1 MIKKKIKKNKNKKIF
16 YFFFFIGL
24 LLSIKLLEKSKI
36 EISDKDFSKLI
47 IDSTFTNNNLLEK
60 VYLKTKEATDPVKVL
75 QKNYQTF
82 LEEPKEEKLVVT
94 EPIIYLYNSHPTEE
108 YLSSTYAEF
117 SVNPTVI
124 MNNYILEDILNKNN
138 LQTIVEEKSVK
149 DILHNNNWKYYES
162 YKASRILLE
171 ESIVKY
177 PSLKYFVDIHR
188 DSLEREKT
196 TCQINEKD
204 YAKIVFIVGLENKEY
219 LKNLEF
225 TEKINKKLN
234 EKYPGLSK
242 GILQKEGIGV
252 NGVYNQDFS
261 PKTILVEIG
270 GYQNNTTEVLN
281 TILAFADCF
290 MEVINEESV

>member
-1 MIKKKIKKNKNKKIF
+1 MIKKRIKKNKNKKIF

-94 EPIIYLYNSHPTEE
+94 GPIIYLYNSHPTEE

>member
-1 MIKKKIKKNKNKKIF
+1 MIKKRIKKNKNKKIF

-124 MNNYILEDILNKNN
+124 LNNYILEDILNKNN

-219 LKNLEF
+219 QKNLEF

>member
-1 MIKKKIKKNKNKKIF
+1 MIKKRIKKNKNKKIF
-16 YFFFFIGL
+16 CFFFFIGL

-219 LKNLEF
+219 QKNLEF

>member
-1 MIKKKIKKNKNKKIF
+1 MIKKKIKKNKKKKIF
-16 YFFFFIGL
+16 CFFFFIGL
-24 LLSIKLLEKSKI
+24 FLSIKILEKSKI

>member
-1 MIKKKIKKNKNKKIF
+1 MIKKRIKKNKKKKIF
-16 YFFFFIGL
+16 CFFFFIGL
-24 LLSIKLLEKSKI
+24 FLSIKILEKSKI